1 MSQLCTYQQLDGT
14 QTSPYRS
21 LSKKILNSVS
31 AKSAAIQIGKAQIM
45 FDWLKKKTIAKV
57 TSDQAAEVVEWTK
70 FLKSA
75 DSDNIGLIVAVAA
88 HLRNGWL
95 IDKHM
100 DLLLPHLV
108 IHQDPFVAIE
118 LGNRIKMLQKA
129 NNQAAACGYFP
140 WLFTVRACF
149 NLALLAETRELWR
162 ELERGFPH
170 IISAS
175 RGYEEMFNVR
185 LDLERATEF
194 PGGFTPD
201 PL

>member
-1 MSQLCTYQQLDGT
+1 
-14 QTSPYRS
+14 
-21 LSKKILNSVS
+21 
-31 AKSAAIQIGKAQIM
+31 M
-45 FDWLKKKTIAKV
+45 FDWLKKKAIAKV

-88 HLRNGWL
+88 QLRNGWL
-95 IDKHM
+95 IDDKV
-100 DLLLPHLV
+100 DLLLPHVV
-108 IHQDPFVAIE
+108 IHQDPFVGIK
-118 LGNRIKMLQKA
+118 LSYKIKMLQKA
-129 NNQAAACGYFP
+129 NNQAVACGYFP

-175 RGYEEMFNVR
+175 RGHEEMFNVT
-185 LDLERATEF
+185 LDVQRATEF
-194 PGGFTPD
+194 PQGFTPD